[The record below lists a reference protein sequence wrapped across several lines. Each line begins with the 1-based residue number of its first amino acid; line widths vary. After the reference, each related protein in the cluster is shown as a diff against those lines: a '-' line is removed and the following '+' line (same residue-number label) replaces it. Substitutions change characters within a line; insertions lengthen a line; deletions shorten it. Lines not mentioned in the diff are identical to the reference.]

1 MTCEEY
7 LMGYRKALMLV
18 QEIEDQIEEEELRQT
33 HMGARYDGPQVQGSG
48 EPNAKLDPL
57 GDLVLRKRA
66 AEEAA
71 EEKRRELRKFIASV
85 GSDSE
90 KDRRSRQLLRLYYAE
105 AYDWRE
111 VQRLIKPLKT
121 RSDGRMA
128 PRRKGCISE
137 PTLYRERNEAM
148 IKAESAY
155 RRMNKY
161 AR

>member
-1 MTCEEY
+1 MNCEEY
-7 LMGYRKALMLV
+7 LLRYRKALEAVDEL
-18 QEIEDQIEEEELRQT
+18 EGQIEEEELRQSRLA
-33 HMGARYDGPQVQGSG
+33 ARYDSNKVDGSG

-57 GDLVLRKRA
+57 GDLVLRKKR

-71 EEKRRELRKFIASV
+71 EEKRREVRRFIATV

-105 AYDWRE
+105 GYTWKE
-111 VQRLIKPLKT
+111 VQKLLKPLKT
-121 RSDGRMA
+121 RTDGRQA
-128 PRRKGCISE
+128 ARRKGCISE
-137 PTLYRERNEAM
+137 PTLFRERNEAM

>member
-85 GSDSE
+85 GTDNE
-90 KDRRSRQLLRLYYAE
+90 KDRRSRQILRLYYVE
-105 AYDWRE
+105 ENDWRD
-111 VQRLIKPLKT
+111 VQRLIKPLRT
-121 RSDGRMA
+121 RTDGRA
-128 PRRKGCISE
+128 AGKRKGCVSE
-137 PTLYRERNEAM
+137 PTLYRERKDALL
-148 IKAESAY
+148 KAESAY

-161 AR
+161 AK